1 MQPRPSLR
9 LCLDSFEFYFYKI
22 PPFNSHIFARKAMM
36 IYKQSVQHI
45 NYQCVDRANFLK
57 LQFFLMKCKSLQN
70 SASQQNTLGCQRG
83 MIFSRSENENLSR
96 NIYSKASDLSSKVL
110 PEKISNSIAI
120 QTSPSLKGWQNE
132 WRCSSKDAFA
142 SSREKCTWRIN
153 TRSTMSKSKCVLS
166 TIFPFCVPVDCPAWW
181 IPLSQ
186 IFGYLCAQSLHF
198 YNVFRCLSLLNC
210 FASQWLEFFEIVYL
224 DWQHSLLC
232 S

>member
-1 MQPRPSLR
+1 MHASCCWFSACYNVTCNHGLPCGCAWTHLN
-9 LCLDSFEFYFYKI
+9 LTFTKI
-22 PPFNSHIFARKAMM
+22 QPFNSHIFASKAMM

-120 QTSPSLKGWQNE
+120 QTSPSLKG
-132 WRCSSKDAFA
+132 
-142 SSREKCTWRIN
+142 
-153 TRSTMSKSKCVLS
+153 
-166 TIFPFCVPVDCPAWW
+166 
-181 IPLSQ
+181 
-186 IFGYLCAQSLHF
+186 
-198 YNVFRCLSLLNC
+198 
-210 FASQWLEFFEIVYL
+210 
-224 DWQHSLLC
+224 
-232 S
+232 